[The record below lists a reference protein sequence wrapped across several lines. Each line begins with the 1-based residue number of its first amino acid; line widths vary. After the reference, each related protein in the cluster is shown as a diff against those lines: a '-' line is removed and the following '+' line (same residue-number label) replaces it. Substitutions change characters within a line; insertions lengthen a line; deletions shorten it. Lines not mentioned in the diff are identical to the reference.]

1 MVQSMFNQ
9 DKQFAW
15 NADAFIIIFKVDNNN
30 INQ

>member
-15 NADAFIIIFKVDNNN
+15 SADACIIIFKAGDDNK
-30 INQ
+30 